1 VISVLV
7 TLFSSIGSFF
17 LDFLFIEILSAPTAD
32 SIKISNHNSTSSS
45 SLGLKDT
52 PGSALS
58 LSRMKRSVK
67 NKNIEREVRIVSPE
81 LIEAH
86 SEAVRSFGQVF
97 NEKESVLKIK
107 NERTNRMTRL
117 GSAIDIRAPSPAS
130 PLSSESERAVA
141 AATGGGSS
149 DVLLTSLLCDMKDE
163 RNQMKRVSERENFD
177 SVWG

>member
-117 GSAIDIRAPSPAS
+117 GSAIDIRASLP
-130 PLSSESERAVA
+130 SESERAVA
-141 AATGGGSS
+141 AVTGGGSS

>member
-1 VISVLV
+1 
-7 TLFSSIGSFF
+7 
-17 LDFLFIEILSAPTAD
+17 
-32 SIKISNHNSTSSS
+32 
-45 SLGLKDT
+45 
-52 PGSALS
+52 
-58 LSRMKRSVK
+58 MKRSVK

-117 GSAIDIRAPSPAS
+117 GSAIDIRASLP
-130 PLSSESERAVA
+130 SESERAVA
-141 AATGGGSS
+141 AVTGGGSS